1 MKYIEKIKKLLSRYS
16 KKEKEGKQP
25 KPKEVKQGTVNLMV
39 YGFLFL
45 LFTVGFFGSLRAIGL
60 SNQVKN
66 LKDNIIAIKKESGQ
80 KVTDTGLDI
89 SRVQY
94 YMNNFVYTYVNYS
107 DEIAEKRKAELEN
120 YYSFS
125 SSNMIDEVKKER
137 ILQTQRLI
145 SVTKEKDYYVAL
157 MRIGYEVEKKPYQM
171 TLAIPF
177 QMADGLLA
185 IVSQPYT
192 VAEDLYQGKSKT
204 FEQKTTD
211 EVEPL
216 SKSDIKSIQKFL
228 TVFFDKYASSNKTDL
243 KLLMK
248 YPELMGNNFKLSDLD
263 VNNAL
268 YYQEDKDKVVQLTV
282 VFEDLVTGGKRS
294 ENFTLHLVKSDNG
307 WYVEKL
313 YHYFR

>member
-1 MKYIEKIKKLLSRYS
+1 MNYIERVRSILLKYS
-16 KKEKEGKQP
+16 KKEKNGKQP
-25 KPKEVKQGTVNLMV
+25 KVKEVKQGTVKFFV
-39 YGFLFL
+39 YGVLVL
-45 LFTVGFFGSLRAIGL
+45 LFIVGFFGSLRAVGL

-66 LKDNIIAIKKESGQ
+66 LKDTVVAIKKESGQ

-94 YMNNFVYTYVNYS
+94 YMNNFVYTYINYS
-107 DEIAEKRKAELEN
+107 DATAEKRKAELEN

-125 SSNMIDEVKKER
+125 SSNLTDEIKKDR
-137 ILQTQRLI
+137 VLQTQRLI

-157 MRIGYEVEKKPYQM
+157 MRIGYDVDKKSYQM

-192 VAEDLYQGKSKT
+192 LAEDLYQGKSKT
-204 FEQKTTD
+204 FERKSPD
-211 EVEPL
+211 EV
-216 SKSDIKSIQKFL
+216 KSLTKDEITSIQKFL
-228 TVFFDKYASSNKTDL
+228 PVFFDKYASSNKTDL

-248 YPELMGNNFKLSDLD
+248 KPELMGKGYKVSDID
-263 VNNAL
+263 MNTAL
-268 YYQEDKDKVVQLTV
+268 YYQEDNKKVAQVSV

-294 ENFTLHLVKSDNG
+294 ENFTLQLVKSENG
-307 WYVEKL
+307 WYIEKL
-313 YHYFR
+313 YHYFK

>member
-1 MKYIEKIKKLLSRYS
+1 M
-16 KKEKEGKQP
+16 
-25 KPKEVKQGTVNLMV
+25 KEVRQGTVNFIV
-39 YGFLFL
+39 YGVLFFLFC
-45 LFTVGFFGSLRAIGL
+45 VGFLGSLRVIGV
-60 SNQVKN
+60 SNQVKVLN
-66 LKDNIIAIKKESGQ
+66 DNVIAIEKESGQ

-89 SRVQY
+89 SKVQY
-94 YMNNFVYTYVNYS
+94 YMNNFVYTYINYS

-177 QMADGLLA
+177 QIADGLLA

-263 VNNAL
+263 VNKAL
-268 YYQEDKDKVVQLTV
+268 CYQKGKDKVVQITV

>member
-1 MKYIEKIKKLLSRYS
+1 MNIVIKIKTLLLKYS
-16 KKEKEGKQP
+16 KKEKTGKQP
-25 KPKEVKQGTVNLMV
+25 KVKEVKQGTVNLMV

-45 LFTVGFFGSLRAIGL
+45 LFIVGFFGSLRAIGL

-66 LKDNIIAIKKESGQ
+66 LKDNVIAIKKESGQ

-107 DEIAEKRKAELEN
+107 DEIAEKRKTELEN

>member
-1 MKYIEKIKKLLSRYS
+1 MNSIEKVRSVLLKFS
-16 KKEKEGKQP
+16 KEDKNSKHP
-25 KPKEVKQGTVNLMV
+25 KVREVRQGTVNFIV
-39 YGFLFL
+39 YGVLFFLFC
-45 LFTVGFFGSLRAIGL
+45 VGFLGSLRVIGM
-60 SNQVKN
+60 SNQVKVLN
-66 LKDNIIAIKKESGQ
+66 DNVIAIEKESGQ

-89 SRVQY
+89 SKVQY
-94 YMNNFVYTYVNYS
+94 YMNNFVYTYINYS

>member
-1 MKYIEKIKKLLSRYS
+1 MNSIEKVRSVLLKFSKEDKKS
-16 KKEKEGKQP
+16 KQP
-25 KPKEVKQGTVNLMV
+25 KVKEVRQGTVNFIV
-39 YGFLFL
+39 YGVLFFLFC
-45 LFTVGFFGSLRAIGL
+45 VGFLGSLRVIGV
-60 SNQVKN
+60 SNQVKVLN
-66 LKDNIIAIKKESGQ
+66 DNVIAIEKESGQ

-89 SRVQY
+89 SKVQY
-94 YMNNFVYTYVNYS
+94 YMNNFVYTYINYS

-137 ILQTQRLI
+137 VLQTQRLI

-157 MRIGYEVEKKPYQM
+157 MRIGYEVEKNPYQM

-192 VAEDLYQGKSKT
+192 IAEDLYQGKSKT

-211 EVEPL
+211 DVEPL
-216 SKSDIKSIQKFL
+216 SISDIKSIQKFL
-228 TVFFDKYASSNKTDL
+228 PVFFDKYASSNKTDL

-263 VNNAL
+263 VNKAL
-268 YYQEDKDKVVQLTV
+268 CYQKGKDKVVQITV

>member
-1 MKYIEKIKKLLSRYS
+1 MNYSERVRAILLKYS
-16 KKEKEGKQP
+16 KKEKNGKQQ
-25 KPKEVKQGTVNLMV
+25 KVKEVKQGTVNLFV
-39 YGFLFL
+39 YGVLFL
-45 LFTVGFFGSLRAIGL
+45 LFIVGFFGSLRAIGM

-66 LKDNIIAIKKESGQ
+66 LKDTVVAIKKESGQ

-89 SRVQY
+89 SKVQY
-94 YMNNFVYTYVNYS
+94 YMNNFVYTYINYS
-107 DEIAEKRKAELEN
+107 NEIAEKRKAELDN

-125 SSNMIDEVKKER
+125 SSNMTDEIKKER
-137 ILQTQRLI
+137 ILKTQRLI

-177 QMADGLLA
+177 QMSNGLLA

-192 VAEDLYQGKSKT
+192 LAEDLYQGKSKT
-204 FEQKTTD
+204 FELKTTD
-211 EVEPL
+211 EVKSL
-216 SKSDIKSIQKFL
+216 SKSDVKSIQKFL
-228 TVFFDKYASSNKTDL
+228 PVFFDKYASSNKTDL

-313 YHYFR
+313 YHYFK

>member
-1 MKYIEKIKKLLSRYS
+1 MNSIEKVRSVLLKFS
-16 KKEKEGKQP
+16 KEDKNSKHP
-25 KPKEVKQGTVNLMV
+25 KVKEVRQGTVNFIV
-39 YGFLFL
+39 YGVLFFLFC
-45 LFTVGFFGSLRAIGL
+45 VGFLGSLRVIGM
-60 SNQVKN
+60 SNQVKVLN
-66 LKDNIIAIKKESGQ
+66 DNVIAIEKESGQ

-89 SRVQY
+89 SKVQY
-94 YMNNFVYTYVNYS
+94 YMNNFVYTYINYS

>member
-1 MKYIEKIKKLLSRYS
+1 MNYSERVRAILLKYS
-16 KKEKEGKQP
+16 KKEKNGKQQ
-25 KPKEVKQGTVNLMV
+25 KVKEVKQGTVNLFV
-39 YGFLFL
+39 YGVLFL
-45 LFTVGFFGSLRAIGL
+45 LFIVGFFGSLRAIGL

-66 LKDNIIAIKKESGQ
+66 LKDNVIAIKKESGQ

-107 DEIAEKRKAELEN
+107 DEIAEKRKAELDN

-125 SSNMIDEVKKER
+125 SSNMTDEIKKER
-137 ILQTQRLI
+137 ILKTQRLI

-177 QMADGLLA
+177 QMSNGLLA

-192 VAEDLYQGKSKT
+192 LAEDLYQGKSKA
-204 FEQKTTD
+204 FELKTTD
-211 EVEPL
+211 EVKSL
-216 SKSDIKSIQKFL
+216 SKSDVKSIQKFL
-228 TVFFDKYASSNKTDL
+228 PVFFDKYASSNKTDL

-313 YHYFR
+313 YHYFK